1 MRLPSVCINTHCY
14 LMRNQI
20 KTGLACRAKPKR
32 RSSKRAALAAA
43 AGVGSSVGS
52 FFKRLFGGKMFAKK
66 GNATDEVAPVE
77 EDDMDRYR

>member
-1 MRLPSVCINTHCY
+1 MYTK
-14 LMRNQI
+14 I
-20 KTGLACRAKPKR
+20 KTALACRSKPAR
-32 RSSKRAALAAA
+32 RASKRVALAAA
-43 AGVGSSVGS
+43 AGAAGSSVGN